1 MIILYAILL
10 ILILIGIKFK
20 LNSFNEE
27 YMSRDSTTAIK
38 GIFVILVF
46 FSHFRSYVDLGE
58 HWYNYYFGTICS
70 WIGQLMVVM
79 FLFYSGY
86 GIVKQIQKQI
96 GGGYIK
102 SFLKHRFL
110 PVWIQFAICI
120 CFFIIL
126 DVAMGLIAEYNGL
139 QIALSFTGWTSIGNS
154 NWFMFVTFALYI
166 LVYLS
171 FRFLNFK
178 DIKWNIVIFSVLS
191 CILVVILYIFKE
203 SHWWNTLLCF
213 PLGMWYGYYND
224 KVEAFM
230 KRPKNYWLTA
240 VPLVLAF
247 LAAWF
252 VHLRVRNLGK
262 AYIILSLLFALV
274 VVAVTMKIQIGN
286 SVLNFFGKHVFSI
299 YILQRIPMMI
309 FQDVITNVYLN
320 FVVCFLLTIAIAVG
334 FDFLFGKVKDLL
346 LKPKVAW

>member
-10 ILILIGIKFK
+10 ILILIEIKFK
-20 LNSFNEE
+20 LNSYNEK
-27 YMSRDSTTAIK
+27 YISRESTTAIK
-38 GIFVILVF
+38 GIFVLLVF
-46 FSHFRSYVDLGE
+46 FSHYSSYVDLSG
-58 HWYNYYFGTICS
+58 HKINSYFAMLNG

-86 GIVKQIQKQI
+86 GIVKQIQKSSG
-96 GGGYIK
+96 GGGYINT
-102 SFLKHRFL
+102 FLKHRFL
-110 PVWIQFAICI
+110 SVWLQFAICI
-120 CFFIIL
+120 CLFIIV
-126 DVAMGLIAEYNGL
+126 DIVFGLLGNYS
-139 QIALSFTGWTSIGNS
+139 LSHILLAFTGWTSIGNS

-213 PLGMWYGYYND
+213 PLGMWYGYYKD

-252 VHLRVRNLGK
+252 VHIRVRNLGK
-262 AYIILSLLFALV
+262 AYIGLSLLFALV
-274 VVAVTMKIQIGN
+274 MVVITMKVQIGN
-286 SVLNFFGKHVFSI
+286 PILNFFGKHVFSI
-299 YILQRIPMMI
+299 YILQRITMII
-309 FQDVITNVYLN
+309 FQDLIPNVYLN
-320 FVVCFLLTIAIAVG
+320 FAVCFSITILISVG
-334 FDFLFGKVKDLL
+334 FDYLFGK
-346 LKPKVAW
+346 LKFLITKNYR